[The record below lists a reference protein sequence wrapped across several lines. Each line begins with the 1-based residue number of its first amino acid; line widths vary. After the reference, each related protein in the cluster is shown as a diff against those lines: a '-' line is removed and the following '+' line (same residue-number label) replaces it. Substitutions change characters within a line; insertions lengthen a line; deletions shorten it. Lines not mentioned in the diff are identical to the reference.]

1 LRLVLEVVL
10 RPVREISS
18 KTEGGVLQEVAYSG
32 NVPHLIED
40 RLYRPAERVAFRAAL
55 HVRRLQSG
63 SIGTYVVYLIGLV
76 VLLLLGARL
85 GVFG

>member
-1 LRLVLEVVL
+1 VVL

-55 HVRRLQSG
+55 HARRLQTG
-63 SIGTYVVYLIGLV
+63 SVGTYVVYLIGLV
-76 VLLLLGARL
+76 LVLLVAVRLGA
-85 GVFG
+85 FG